1 MAFVKRRLD
10 KKIIENFGL
19 SGGTYDVFSLGGESC
34 LNELT
39 ENESIA
45 VIIKNERDDKAK
57 RAMIAWASALAAR
70 QQRQQP
76 LYSRQDNDSDDDT
89 PNQNP
94 FLIDSTPIQ
103 NTAEELQKVARLMK
117 KKSITLDQLKEFA
130 SSGQSIERAEAYSE
144 VLKGYEKHGHK
155 VPPGILQR
163 EDSAENDKTLSVK
176 LENLATV
183 LNSLESRGLGQRAQ
197 MSGKRVKVLNANLDK
212 LDEPGKGAALAK
224 VIKLYSD
231 NGLSLSDELP
241 ESTEQVNVSRL
252 SDLMGKSTDELE
264 AIHSVLK
271 TLPSGSTNAVGS
283 SLDRL
288 IHNMDFKSMEKTIR
302 DSAGTLAERVSQED
316 IRGYVDNPNFSA
328 FDRYQPEGGER
339 AEDNDAAAS
348 YSKGVLLAKTI
359 DYLKT
364 IPAGISNTTLTENNM
379 RGLIKN
385 PLGALVIVE
394 QLHKYNKLNAKNA
407 NAFLELLSE
416 EEPVTPEHCKS
427 LLDCMRAMA
436 NQDKAFYFTK
446 HFERLAKLDA
456 EQVKNAAT
464 LFEAAGSALDRTT
477 TSALLDYIEQNKNVE
492 ESDVEASDVETLA
505 AIIKKLVEN
514 DIPLHSLQGVKSS
527 FKRQNFLEKLTG
539 ISSAENGAPKL
550 ETVNQLLDAMKPE
563 KPDLISNHRVD
574 MLLEAV
580 SNNSITD
587 RDELAAISA
596 ILKECQSQKAP
607 LTKHN
612 LLKNL
617 LGESREEVIALY
629 LGEDWKN
636 TLQQSQEPHDAA
648 RAILAGRLK
657 DAASLEAIGELYDS
671 VQKIE
676 DEGLRDA
683 KMDVLKMAVN
693 TANLADDPSILGRL
707 KKTFSDLL
715 ARITPDFLGVEGPK
729 VHIRDAVEAVK
740 TVEDK
745 EKVEAALNTPG
756 AGSDIKLFRK
766 SLQAGRQSAEPV
778 IETGAKVNEGGR
790 GLSFSSDSDSDSD

>member
-117 KKSITLDQLKEFA
+117 KKSITLDKLKEFA

-155 VPPGILQR
+155 VPPEILQR
-163 EDSAENDKTLSVK
+163 EDSAENDETLSVK

-302 DSAGTLAERVSQED
+302 DSAGTLAERVSQEG

-416 EEPVTPEHCKS
+416 EEPITPEHCKS

-456 EQVKNAAT
+456 EQVKNAST

-539 ISSAENGAPKL
+539 ISSAENGASKL
-550 ETVNQLLDAMKPE
+550 ETVNQLLDAMKPGR
-563 KPDLISNHRVD
+563 ISNHRVD

-580 SNNSITD
+580 SNSNITD
-587 RDELAAISA
+587 PMEVAAIKA
-596 ILKECQSQKAP
+596 ILEECESQKAP

-617 LGESREEVIALY
+617 LGENREEVIALY

-676 DEGLRDA
+676 DEELRDA

-745 EKVEAALNTPG
+745 EKVEDALRTPG

-778 IETGAKVNEGGR
+778 TESGAKVNERASSSSLRAGGN
-790 GLSFSSDSDSDSD
+790 SDSD